1 MDYSKEM
8 YVPVSH
14 QQQNANI
21 SQHVD
26 KASHLLLLFLLAVLN
41 NKASLL
47 LLLIVQKRTFHF

>member
-26 KASHLLLLFLLAVLN
+26 KAFIIRAVLN
-41 NKASLL
+41 NKTSLL